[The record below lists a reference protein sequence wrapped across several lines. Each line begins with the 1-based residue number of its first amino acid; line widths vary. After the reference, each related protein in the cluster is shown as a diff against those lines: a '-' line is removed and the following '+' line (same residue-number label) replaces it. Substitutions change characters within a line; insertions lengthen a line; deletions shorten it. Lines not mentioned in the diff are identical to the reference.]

1 MRPPRNSGRLA
12 AHSVVLWVALVF
24 LQSLVFLPL
33 PAWAQPAVAVPTLT
47 GRVVDLVHSLSSE
60 QKQSLEARLQAF
72 EQRKGSQIAVLII
85 AKTQPETIE
94 QYAIRVAEQW
104 QLGRKRVDDG
114 AILLIAKEE
123 RALRIE
129 VGYGL
134 EGALSDAICKR
145 VIDEQI
151 LPRFRQGDVY
161 GGISAGI
168 DAMMRVV
175 DGEALPPP
183 QSDTQSL
190 GAIGALPLV
199 FIAAIIMGALMR
211 KLFGRGKGAFITA
224 GALGLI
230 VWFMTGL
237 LLFSL
242 FSALMGFVLTLSG
255 FRALGGWRGG
265 GGGGDGGDGGRGGGG
280 FRGGGGGFG
289 GGGASGR
296 W

>member
-12 AHSVVLWVALVF
+12 SRSVVLWVALVF

-33 PAWAQPAVAVPTLT
+33 PVWAQPLVAVPALT
-47 GRVVDLVHSLSSE
+47 GRVVDLVNSLPSE

-94 QYAIRVAEQW
+94 QYTIRVAEQW

-145 VIDEQI
+145 IIDEQI
-151 LPRFRQGDVY
+151 LPRFRQDDFY

-183 QSDTQSL
+183 YSDTQSL

-211 KLFGRGKGAFITA
+211 KLFGRSKGAFITA

-237 LLFSL
+237 LLFAL

-255 FRALGGWRGG
+255 FRSLGGWR

>member
-12 AHSVVLWVALVF
+12 SRSVVLWVALVF

-33 PAWAQPAVAVPTLT
+33 PVWAQPPVAVPALT
-47 GRVVDLVHSLSSE
+47 GRVVDLVNSLSSE

-94 QYAIRVAEQW
+94 QYTIRVAEQW

-114 AILLIAKEE
+114 AILLVAKEE

-145 VIDEQI
+145 IIDEQI
-151 LPRFRQGDVY
+151 LPRFRQDDFY

-183 QSDTQSL
+183 YLDTQSL

-211 KLFGRGKGAFITA
+211 KLFGRGKGALITA

-237 LLFSL
+237 LLFAL

-255 FRALGGWRGG
+255 FRALGGWR

>member
-1 MRPPRNSGRLA
+1 M
-12 AHSVVLWVALVF
+12 
-24 LQSLVFLPL
+24 QSPV
-33 PAWAQPAVAVPTLT
+33 WAQTLVKVPPLT
-47 GRVVDLVHSLSSE
+47 GRVVDLGNGLSPE
-60 QKQSLEARLQAF
+60 QKQSLETRLQAF

-85 AKTQPETIE
+85 GKTQPETIE

-134 EGALSDAICKR
+134 EGALSDVICKR
-145 VIDEQI
+145 IIEEQI
-151 LPRFRQGDVY
+151 LPRFRQDDFY
-161 GGISAGI
+161 SGISFGV
-168 DAMMRVV
+168 DAMIRVI
-175 DGEALPPP
+175 DGETLPPP
-183 QSDTQSL
+183 QSDTSSL
-190 GAIGALPLV
+190 GAIGAVPLV

-211 KLFGRGKGAFITA
+211 KLFGRGKGAVITA
-224 GALGLI
+224 GVLGLI
-230 VWFMTGL
+230 VWIMTGL
-237 LLFSL
+237 LVFAL

-255 FRALGGWRGG
+255 LRALGGWRGG
-265 GGGGDGGDGGRGGGG
+265 GGNGGNGGRGGGG

>member
-1 MRPPRNSGRLA
+1 MRPPRSSGRLA
-12 AHSVVLWVALVF
+12 SLSVVLWVALVF

-33 PAWAQPAVAVPTLT
+33 PVWAQPLVAVPALT
-47 GRVVDLVHSLSSE
+47 GRVVDLVNSLSSE

-94 QYAIRVAEQW
+94 QYTIRVAEQW

-114 AILLIAKEE
+114 AILLVAKEE

-145 VIDEQI
+145 IIDEQI
-151 LPRFRQGDVY
+151 LPRFRQDDFY
-161 GGISAGI
+161 GGISAGV

-183 QSDTQSL
+183 YLDTQSL

-211 KLFGRGKGAFITA
+211 KLFGRGKGALITA

-237 LLFSL
+237 LLFAL

-255 FRALGGWRGG
+255 FRALGGWR

>member
-12 AHSVVLWVALVF
+12 SRSVVLWVALVF

-33 PAWAQPAVAVPTLT
+33 PVWAQPPVAVPALT
-47 GRVVDLVHSLSSE
+47 GRVVDLVNSLSSE

-94 QYAIRVAEQW
+94 QYTIRVAEQW

-114 AILLIAKEE
+114 AILLVAKEE

-145 VIDEQI
+145 IIDEQI
-151 LPRFRQGDVY
+151 LPRFRQDDFY
-161 GGISAGI
+161 GGISAGV

-183 QSDTQSL
+183 FSDTQSL

-211 KLFGRGKGAFITA
+211 KLFGRGKGALITA

-237 LLFSL
+237 LLFAL

-255 FRALGGWRGG
+255 FRALGGWR

>member
-12 AHSVVLWVALVF
+12 SRSVVLWVALVF

-33 PAWAQPAVAVPTLT
+33 PVWAQPPVAVPALT
-47 GRVVDLVHSLSSE
+47 GRVVDLVNSLSSE

-94 QYAIRVAEQW
+94 QYTIRVAEQW

-114 AILLIAKEE
+114 AILLVAKEE

-145 VIDEQI
+145 IIDEQI
-151 LPRFRQGDVY
+151 LPRFRQDDFY

-168 DAMMRVV
+168 DAMMRVA

-183 QSDTQSL
+183 YLDTQSL

-211 KLFGRGKGAFITA
+211 KLFGRGKGALITA

-237 LLFSL
+237 LLFAL
-242 FSALMGFVLTLSG
+242 FSALMGFVLTFSG
-255 FRALGGWRGG
+255 FRALGGWR

>member
-1 MRPPRNSGRLA
+1 MRPPRNSGHLA
-12 AHSVVLWVALVF
+12 SLSVVLWVALVF

-33 PAWAQPAVAVPTLT
+33 PVWAQPLVAVPALT
-47 GRVVDLVHSLSSE
+47 GRVVDLVNSLSSE

-94 QYAIRVAEQW
+94 QYTIRVAEQW

-114 AILLIAKEE
+114 AILLVAKEE

-145 VIDEQI
+145 IIDEQI
-151 LPRFRQGDVY
+151 LPRFRQDDFY

-183 QSDTQSL
+183 FSDTQSL

-211 KLFGRGKGAFITA
+211 KLFGRGKGALITA

-237 LLFSL
+237 LLFAL

-255 FRALGGWRGG
+255 FRALGGWR

>member
-1 MRPPRNSGRLA
+1 M
-12 AHSVVLWVALVF
+12 
-24 LQSLVFLPL
+24 QS
-33 PAWAQPAVAVPTLT
+33 PAWAQTLVKVPPLT
-47 GRVVDLVHSLSSE
+47 GRVVDLGNSLSPE
-60 QKQSLEARLQAF
+60 QKQSLETRLQAF

-85 AKTQPETIE
+85 GKTQPETIE

-145 VIDEQI
+145 IIEEQI
-151 LPRFRQGDVY
+151 LPRFRQDDFY
-161 GGISAGI
+161 GGISFGV
-168 DAMMRVV
+168 DAMIRVI

-183 QSDTQSL
+183 QSDTSSL
-190 GAIGALPLV
+190 GAIGAVPLV

-224 GALGLI
+224 GVLGLI
-230 VWFMTGL
+230 VWIMTGL
-237 LLFSL
+237 LVFAL

-255 FRALGGWRGG
+255 LRALGGWRGG
-265 GGGGDGGDGGRGGGG
+265 GGNGGNGGRGGGG